1 MHETVKIII
10 RSFIDD
16 HIMPT
21 DFSRSSESNGKRKV
35 KNKAPKRLR
44 RKNKPNDINTEEN
57 TANNLPT
64 TGNTQSI
71 SDIF

>member
-1 MHETVKIII
+1 
-10 RSFIDD
+10 
-16 HIMPT
+16 MPT

-71 SDIF
+71 SDKF